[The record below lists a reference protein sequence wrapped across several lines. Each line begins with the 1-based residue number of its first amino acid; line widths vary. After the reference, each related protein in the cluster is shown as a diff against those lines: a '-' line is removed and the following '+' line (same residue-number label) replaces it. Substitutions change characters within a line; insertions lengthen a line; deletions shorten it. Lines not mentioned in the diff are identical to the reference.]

1 MQFTE
6 DKPQATYI
14 IQGYGDGWVQIQ
26 NETLHAPL
34 IVSAQTLIKDWA
46 VQSFETL
53 TPEQLEP
60 LFALKS
66 ELILLG
72 HNQAASLASGAV
84 YQALVENGIGFEI
97 MTTDAACRTYTILL
111 SENRSVAVALF
122 P

>member
-34 IVSAQTLIKDWA
+34 IVSAQTLIKDWVA
-46 VQSFETL
+46 QSFETL

-72 HNQAASLASGAV
+72 HNQSASLASVAV